1 LGRLSTA
8 LYNIIW
14 KKEMNVAF
22 LCEGM
27 TDLRY
32 LLPLYLCLSR
42 NRGEIDFYL
51 YYTSSGKYNSV
62 DLNFK
67 RFLSILESDDFSNIK
82 IFHAENIDS
91 SVFFDILFTIEN
103 ISDFNIRPGKEN
115 KKSINASFNYRK
127 RYCIQ
132 HGLDYLNF
140 ASSDKEYIVT
150 SSCYSD
156 DLMSRFSCSS
166 VTSEIPIS
174 FWDIENQLSLINKEI
189 KDRFSKKSV
198 CIFYPEA
205 GYHNEVLEIINF
217 LIERKYSIIIKQR
230 RKNQGLPKEYF
241 NHRDI
246 SICFDDLWYPSESII
261 SPAITGFTIGFGTSA
276 YTELVPAGIKYID
289 VAIPDYS
296 KPIENYNGD
305 TSIPIDRRGYVKPT
319 SDIFLCITENY
330 VESCFEAIEEFE
342 SKENN
347 TRFEKFKD
355 YSDKFLIGLLKL

>member
-1 LGRLSTA
+1 MKVA
-8 LYNIIW
+8 L
-14 KKEMNVAF
+14 

-32 LLPLYLCLSR
+32 FLPLCRAIRHLC
-42 NRGEIDFYL
+42 NDIKIEM
-51 YYTSSGKYNSV
+51 YYTFSGKYNSIPR
-62 DLNFK
+62 NFN
-67 RFLSILESDDFSNIK
+67 RFLDVMKDGFDYIVFKGIYEDDIK
-82 IFHAENIDS
+82 VSTD
-91 SVFFDILFTIEN
+91 VLFTIEN
-103 ISDFNIRPGKEN
+103 ISDFNISPGKKN
-115 KKSINASFNYRK
+115 KKSINTSFSYRK
-127 RYCIQ
+127 RFCIQ

-217 LIERKYSIIIKQR
+217 LIERKYNIIIKQR

-305 TSIPIDRRGYVKPT
+305 TSIPINRRGYVKPT

-342 SKENN
+342 SKE
-347 TRFEKFKD
+347 TDIRFEKFKD
-355 YSDKFLIGLLKL
+355 YSDKFLINLLKL